1 MLPAGGIPQS
11 AAPPEEETMTKL
23 ASILVILLL
32 ASSAFAAD
40 VAGKWKSAVE
50 GPDGKMEITF
60 NFKVDGGRLTGTST
74 SPMGEATVEGKLDG
88 DNVEFTVIAGDFKI
102 LHKGAVSGKEMKLKV
117 EIGDRTMDMVA
128 TKID

>member
-1 MLPAGGIPQS
+1 MLAHK
-11 AAPPEEETMTKL
+11 TMTNAASVL
-23 ASILVILLL
+23 AVFLL

-60 NFKVDGGRLTGTST
+60 NFKVDGNKVTGTST
-74 SPMGEATVEGKLDG
+74 SPMGEAAVEGKLDG
-88 DNVEFTVIAGDFKI
+88 DNIEFTVNAGDFKI

-117 EIGDRTMDMVA
+117 EMGDRAWDMLA